1 MPGIPSIFWDHVCDW
16 GDDCRERIKVL
27 LKLRQKAE
35 IKARQR
41 GMSQWYNGKQL
52 FFFDF
57 HGDLAQELDGFSDG
71 TSYLNG

>member
-52 FFFDF
+52 FFFIF
-57 HGDLAQELDGFSDG
+57 MGIWPKSWMVFLMEHLI
-71 TSYLNG
+71 

>member
-41 GMSQWYNGKQL
+41 GMSQFVQW
-52 FFFDF
+52 
-57 HGDLAQELDGFSDG
+57 
-71 TSYLNG
+71 